1 MLLFAHTCR
10 INATEEEEV
19 SYALAVCAAP
29 ILELSEQCLARDIVQ
44 EVPGPG
50 DQLRILE
57 LRGALARA
65 VADSKADKNQKAG
78 MQRAGSAV
86 STLNQIK
93 KPRAS
98 CGQEQAKNAKDAEC
112 LQQHAAEALL
122 RV

>member
-57 LRGALARA
+57 LRG
-65 VADSKADKNQKAG
+65 
-78 MQRAGSAV
+78 GSGQGCRR
-86 STLNQIK
+86 LEG
-93 KPRAS
+93 
-98 CGQEQAKNAKDAEC
+98 GQESEGGDAEG
-112 LQQHAAEALL
+112 
-122 RV
+122 RVCCKHPEPN

>member
-93 KPRAS
+93 SQER